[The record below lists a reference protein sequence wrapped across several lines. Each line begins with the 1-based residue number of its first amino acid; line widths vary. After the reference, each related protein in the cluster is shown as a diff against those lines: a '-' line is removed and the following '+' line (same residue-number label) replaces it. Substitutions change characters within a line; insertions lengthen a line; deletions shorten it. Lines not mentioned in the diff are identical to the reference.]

1 MENRVAPESLNRLE
15 RATLKEAL
23 RLGRELQS
31 RLALDYQL

>member
-1 MENRVAPESLNRLE
+1 MNRLE

-23 RLGRELQS
+23 RLARELQS